1 MDGSKNDPDMSKSN
15 TSHLDKPKKARKQQG
30 KIVLVE
36 DPVSVPKDPCE
47 DITHEKL
54 KIDEQIKDLN
64 NLKKQYTEDCTK
76 IKYFNDHHKDLAN
89 KKLLDLIK
97 LIYNENIDTCE
108 KLFSFFPETNEI
120 SIGGLTKPFIFEAM
134 WKIIFLLKLDNVTT
148 GIKRIYKISIEKDA
162 VGDADNKIVDE
173 YEYLNSEINTISN
186 IRSGSSSGI
195 ADLYFVLEKSEKK
208 TKKKSKTGKKEEDE
222 DNTNPCKKE
231 NYTPEIGDVY
241 LFTSKFYNTEKPV
254 GNYDIAEIAI
264 NALQIY
270 PKENFKI
277 VALVKDGVAFS
288 KKISGSSKEVLKSY
302 TDSNLILDYAA
313 LSTEYYPKLY
323 KWLQTYFTDAK
334 KDINNTRYW
343 KDILGKSTPIKNIL
357 DNLRFH
363 QKYVVD
369 YTDQIIEDKRTK
381 FEKDMQIEPQN
392 LFNPGRFIWGAVA
405 RSGKSFMIGGLV
417 AKRKPK
423 IVLLVLGAVN
433 ETKSQFIDELFKEYT
448 DLKYDDDINQKGYDI
463 IDFQTKQDKD
473 KVKTK
478 LKSDRNYVVVISQEN
493 LRLKVKQKYCDEN
506 PEDKIICKRKKMPEA
521 DETKVKAYD
530 NTVIDIIQTIL
541 EEEDKII
548 FFDEIHQGSGYGDIP
563 LQKQMIKF
571 FYGNESKPY
580 PFPLFIMVTATY
592 SKPMRNYGKEL
603 GVDNEDC
610 ILIEWNYEMNMKM
623 KHFSIENVTINK
635 TTNPDIYLIE
645 QPEHYYQE
653 KDKRSN
659 DQTIQEEIQLDYV
672 FETKM

>member
-1 MDGSKNDPDMSKSN
+1 MASKS
-15 TSHLDKPKKARKQQG
+15 SS
-30 KIVLVE
+30 
-36 DPVSVPKDPCE
+36 PVSFPSMDIMSSSNSDTSSSNSDITLSNSDTPIIKSDISSSKSKEIKSHIHIKPLDPCE
-47 DITHEKL
+47 DITNKKL

-64 NLKKQYTEDCTK
+64 NLKKQYIEDCTK

-162 VGDADNKIVDE
+162 VGDADNIIDE
-173 YEYLNSEINTISN
+173 YDYLNSELDKISH
-186 IRSGSSSGI
+186 IRSGSKSGI

-208 TKKKSKTGKKEEDE
+208 TKTGKSDKSKKE

-231 NYTPEIGDVY
+231 NYTPKIGDVY

-254 GNYDIAEIAI
+254 GNYDIGEITI

-270 PKENFKI
+270 PKKNFKI
-277 VALVKDGVAFS
+277 VSLVKDGVAFS

-302 TDSNLILDYAA
+302 IDSNLILDYAA

-323 KWLQTYFTDAK
+323 KWLQTYFADAK
-334 KDINNTRYW
+334 RDINNTKYW

-381 FEKDMQIEPQN
+381 FEKDGRIEPRN

-448 DLKYDDDINQKGYDI
+448 DLKYDEHINQKGYDI

-473 KVKTK
+473 NVKTQ
-478 LKSDRNYVVVISQEN
+478 LKSDRNYIIVISQEN

-506 PEDKIICKRKKMPEA
+506 PEDKIICKRKKQPEA
-521 DETKVKAYD
+521 DETKENAYD

-541 EEEDKII
+541 EEKDKII
-548 FFDEIHQGSGYGDIP
+548 
-563 LQKQMIKF
+563 KQ
-571 FYGNESKPY
+571 Y
-580 PFPLFIMVTATY
+580 
-592 SKPMRNYGKEL
+592 
-603 GVDNEDC
+603 
-610 ILIEWNYEMNMKM
+610 
-623 KHFSIENVTINK
+623 
-635 TTNPDIYLIE
+635 
-645 QPEHYYQE
+645 
-653 KDKRSN
+653 
-659 DQTIQEEIQLDYV
+659 
-672 FETKM
+672 FETKQKL